1 MSFVLGIDTSNYT
14 TSCALLDTADMSVR
28 SCKKLLPVKQ
38 GERGLRQSDAV
49 FHHTKQ
55 LPELM
60 KQLFDKRYDLSAVG
74 YSYAPRCAEGSY
86 MPCFL
91 VGENV
96 AQAVSLACGADL
108 EPVKHCTAHS
118 TDV

>member
-14 TSCALLDTADMSVR
+14 TSCALLDTADMRVR

-60 KQLFDKRYDLSAVG
+60 KQLFDKKYDLSAVG

-96 AQAVSLACGADL
+96 AQAVSLAGGIIAC
-108 EPVKHCTAHS
+108 V
-118 TDV
+118 

>member
-14 TSCALLDTADMSVR
+14 TSCALLDTANMRVR
-28 SCKKLLPVKQ
+28 SCKKLLHVKQ

-60 KQLFDKRYDLSAVG
+60 KQLFDKKYDISAVG
-74 YSYAPRCAEGSY
+74 YS
-86 MPCFL
+86 
-91 VGENV
+91 
-96 AQAVSLACGADL
+96 
-108 EPVKHCTAHS
+108 
-118 TDV
+118 